1 MSFIITGILRSTVDL
16 LFDKARDSPANKL
29 KDGNLIDE
37 KLREIIVKDLNDI
50 KSKLDCLPLKDLEA
64 SYSLLKE
71 GVKLLNLALDKLNED
86 QKTSEGRSDEATR
99 VENNTALSLPQA
111 IQKLKI
117 SCDNRFVSAQ
127 DRFKSSREQ
136 ATIAF
141 NNKSLSIKDRIMACK
156 LRVAATILES
166 ISALEDPEVAT
177 NACLLSL
184 EELHGLTTIQEMF
197 AVFLKGGL
205 KSMFKKA
212 ERLEIMMSVLF
223 INNALYDFASKYN
236 SKSTNIF
243 TWPGIQLK
251 HRTFHPILN
260 AHEILMS
267 TSNGVKL
274 VQQLSRVI
282 IDSRVLWEDFAVNS
296 CGDIVLLTNDK
307 ITVICSTGESKDVMF
322 PDTTESNEVQLY
334 IKSIAVDSNDNAY
347 AVMWRKTRDKDDNVK
362 SDHVLYVFD
371 ENHNIKLVS
380 VLGFL
385 LDRKKSG
392 CVKIAV
398 NKNQNLIMCQDNQ
411 VYIADNTG
419 KLISQFERDG
429 DPVRGLDISNN
440 NDIMIASDGRS
451 AVEIYSTDG
460 SLKSTIK
467 VPEGHKVR
475 GAAFHHYI
483 GKIIVL
489 TKVRKLDSLFLLG
502 YSETGELESSV
513 FLTNDLEY
521 LSSDVKS
528 HRNGTVAI
536 NVLFSI
542 TLI

>member
-37 KLREIIVKDLNDI
+37 KLREIIVKDLSDI

-86 QKTSEGRSDEATR
+86 QKTSEGPSDEATR
-99 VENNTALSLPQA
+99 VVNNTALSLPQA

-296 CGDIVLLTNDK
+296 C
-307 ITVICSTGESKDVMF
+307 E
-322 PDTTESNEVQLY
+322 
-334 IKSIAVDSNDNAY
+334 
-347 AVMWRKTRDKDDNVK
+347 
-362 SDHVLYVFD
+362 
-371 ENHNIKLVS
+371 
-380 VLGFL
+380 
-385 LDRKKSG
+385 
-392 CVKIAV
+392 
-398 NKNQNLIMCQDNQ
+398 
-411 VYIADNTG
+411 
-419 KLISQFERDG
+419 
-429 DPVRGLDISNN
+429 
-440 NDIMIASDGRS
+440 
-451 AVEIYSTDG
+451 
-460 SLKSTIK
+460 
-467 VPEGHKVR
+467 
-475 GAAFHHYI
+475 
-483 GKIIVL
+483 
-489 TKVRKLDSLFLLG
+489 
-502 YSETGELESSV
+502 
-513 FLTNDLEY
+513 
-521 LSSDVKS
+521 
-528 HRNGTVAI
+528 
-536 NVLFSI
+536 
-542 TLI
+542 